1 MRDLDLNDPLVLEQ
15 SLVVS
20 ASAGSGKT
28 FTLTVLVTASLGREQ
43 LRPYEILATTF
54 GEASA
59 SDLRERL
66 LRPLDLLA
74 ALDAGAWTGLLPR
87 LGQPGGAEVDAALQ
101 ALPLAESLRR
111 SAREVAQASALWAGV
126 SWAQAPDRARAF
138 WQRIRREAE
147 LLQVST
153 IHALALGLLRQG
165 EGAPEAILDP
175 AHPALLRLLRQ
186 TGRAALSLPEG
197 HPDQVPAR
205 VLLAWAE
212 RNWPALSA
220 AHDGHRDAMGHL
232 EPEDPLALRAAF
244 HAALAGAEAAFAPM
258 VRDPQLALDPA
269 SKSRRFFKPSCIL
282 AMAPAGGLLAR
293 VRWAEQQSRVV
304 RDLDAIPG
312 YYSAAFQAALAAL
325 EPVAGAWEAWLRCLL
340 VGLLRAFEQAKA
352 EQGQA
357 TFGDL
362 VRAALQGLRQ
372 GRLEPPSPRLLLVD
386 ECQDTSRAQDAFL
399 AALGAGRT
407 VRVGDLKQAIYGF
420 RGGDPELLRDHLQAA
435 GELAFRLP
443 CNFRSAAPVV
453 ALANRYVEEVWP
465 QLDPDAGNLD
475 GRQQAVG
482 ASTLP
487 VGLVRAEGPARGSDL
502 PALAPW
508 IAALSTEAGWRQTLG
523 AAGGAGGRRRAL
535 LLRQRTKLSGLL
547 QRLKSRGVQPYV
559 VAKEGF
565 WESPGVRLVLAA
577 LEAAAHP
584 ERPLPAAAL
593 LRNLAGLSDAQLTAL
608 AAAQEGR
615 PRLQGLAALDPDQV
629 PAAHREAVRWLQG
642 LGRASTQDLAGQLL
656 VQGALLRLLSAQ
668 RAHGAME
675 PMRARRNLAALLA
688 MLLELPASPVAAYA
702 LLEEAKAMVRG
713 DLPACV
719 DGVDLIIQTVHGSK
733 GLEYDDVILPLLNA
747 PPRSFRHGELRT
759 DPGTGAL
766 ALAWKLGNHP
776 GPAYAALK
784 PIVEARQRRDDL
796 NLLYV
801 ACTRARERMCLLLQD
816 PGKAK
821 GPAESRT
828 WAQWGQVLAGAHPE
842 LLTLDNLPTAE
853 AVPPVAVAPVQAP
866 EPRRALIPPEPAPA
880 ETEVPGAGLQARQDG
895 EAMHAFLRDLLV
907 RWEDPAFEA
916 CLAQPPPVR
925 QARENALRFLGQF
938 EVRGWRRLR
947 RRTELPIAGAA
958 ASGAEGRAD
967 LVVWAPDRIHLLDF
981 KHAKGFGPEELAGYR
996 AQLQR
1001 YGDALRA
1008 REGLPVEA
1016 WLVALR
1022 SGEWVRVF

>member
-28 FTLTVLVTASLGREQ
+28 YTLTVLVTASLGRGQ

-59 SDLRERL
+59 ADLRERL

-74 ALDAGAWTGLLPR
+74 ALDAAAWTALLPL
-87 LGQPGGAEVDAALQ
+87 LGQPGGSGADALLQ
-101 ALPLAESLRR
+101 ALPLADSLRR
-111 SAREVAQASALWAGV
+111 SAKEVAQASALWAGV
-126 SWAQAPDRARAF
+126 AWAQGPERARAF
-138 WQRIRREAE
+138 WHRVRREAE

-165 EGAPEAILDP
+165 EGAPEAILDS

-186 TGRAALSLPEG
+186 TGREVLTLAED
-197 HPDQVPAR
+197 HPDQAPAQT
-205 VLLAWAE
+205 LLAWAE
-212 RNWPALSA
+212 RAWPALSA
-220 AHDGHRDAMGHL
+220 AHDGHRDAMGLL
-232 EPEDPLALRAAF
+232 EPEDPQPIRDAF
-244 HAALAGAEAAFAPM
+244 HAALAQAEAAFAPLAG
-258 VRDPQLALDPA
+258 DPQLALDPA
-269 SKSRRFFKPSCIL
+269 SKSRRFFKPSCIV
-282 AMAPAGGLLAR
+282 PIPRAGGLPAR

-304 RDLDAIPG
+304 HELDAIPG
-312 YYSAAFQAALAAL
+312 YYSAAFRDAFATL
-325 EPVAGAWEAWLRCLL
+325 EPVAGAWEDWLRCLL
-340 VGLLRAFEQAKA
+340 VGMLRAFEQGKA

-362 VRAALQGLRQ
+362 VRAALRGLRQ
-372 GRLEPPSPRLLLVD
+372 GELQPPAPKLLLVD

-399 AALGAGRT
+399 AALGAERT

-420 RGGDPELLRDHLQAA
+420 RGGDPELLRDHLKAA
-435 GELAFRLP
+435 GERAFRLP
-443 CNFRSAAPVV
+443 CNFRSAPPVV

-465 QLDPDAGNLD
+465 QLDPEAGNLD

-482 ASTLP
+482 SSSLP
-487 VGLVRAEGPARGSDL
+487 VGLVRADGPAKGSDL

-508 IAALSTEAGWRQTLG
+508 IAALSTESGWRQTLG
-523 AAGGAGGRRRAL
+523 PAGRGGRRRRAL

-577 LEAAAHP
+577 LEAVAHP

-593 LRNLAGLSDAQLTAL
+593 LRNLAGFSDGELTAL
-608 AAAQEGR
+608 AAER
-615 PRLQGLAALDPDQV
+615 MPGLGALDPERA
-629 PAAHREAVRWLQG
+629 PAERREAVRWLQG
-642 LGRASTQDLAGQLL
+642 LGRASTQDIAGQLL
-656 VQGALLRLLSAQ
+656 VQGALLRLLSAL

-688 MLLELPASPVAAYA
+688 MVLELPASPVAAFA

-713 DLPACV
+713 DLPASV

-747 PPRSFRHGELRT
+747 PPRSFRHGEVRT
-759 DPGTGAL
+759 DPATGAL

-784 PIVEARQRRDDL
+784 PILEARQRRDDL

-816 PGKAK
+816 PGKPKA
-821 GPAESRT
+821 PAEART
-828 WAQWGQVLAGAHPE
+828 WAQWGQHLAAAHPE
-842 LLTLDNLPTAE
+842 LRELETLPAAE
-853 AVPPVAVAPVQAP
+853 PVAEVAAPPVAAP
-866 EPRRALIPPEPAPA
+866 EPRRALVPAEPALVPA
-880 ETEVPGAGLQARQDG
+880 EAPGAGLQARQDG

-925 QARENALRFLGQF
+925 QARENARRFLDQF
-938 EVRGWRRLR
+938 EARGWRRLR

-967 LVVWAPDRIHLLDF
+967 LVVWAADRIHLLDF
-981 KHAKGFGPEELAGYR
+981 KHSKGFGPEELAGYR

-1022 SGEWVRVF
+1022 SGEWLRVF